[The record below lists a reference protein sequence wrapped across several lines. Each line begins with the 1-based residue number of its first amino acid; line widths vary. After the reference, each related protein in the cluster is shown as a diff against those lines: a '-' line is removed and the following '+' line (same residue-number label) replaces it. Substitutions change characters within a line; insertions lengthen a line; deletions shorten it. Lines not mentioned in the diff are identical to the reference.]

1 MSFLLHG
8 RSGSFGF
15 PLLLVQRT
23 YSCEVQES
31 QEISDQ
37 GDLKWNKFH
46 ILLLEIIKFTSELQ
60 KKRKNV

>member
-1 MSFLLHG
+1 MVFKKGLTCILEYKMSFLLHG
-8 RSGSFGF
+8 RSGSFGV

-37 GDLKWNKFH
+37 GDL
-46 ILLLEIIKFTSELQ
+46 
-60 KKRKNV
+60 